1 YCIKVDDFEKIRNK
15 FISKFDDLELIFYVK
30 EFVESLHK
38 TGVKIVI
45 ATNLS
50 RDEFEKKTTKLINF
64 ISIFDKIFCG
74 DDVKVTKFGNN
85 KYKAVLECMSLT
97 PKECLVFK
105 DSPHGVNLAL
115 SQNIKVIWVQDKL
128 MKEYFYNDL
137 CKHDDNVYIFSS
149 FNDKQLGVDQ
159 AIPCITFRIQDLY
172 LFELSRKKLE
182 PDHKKNGV
190 ELQ

>member
-1 YCIKVDDFEKIRNK
+1 YCIKVDDFEKIRNE
-15 FISKFDDLELIFYVK
+15 FTPKFDDLELIFYVK

-38 TGVKIVI
+38 TGVKIV
-45 ATNLS
+45 
-50 RDEFEKKTTKLINF
+50 LIDF

-74 DDVKVTKFGNN
+74 DDVEVTKFGNN
-85 KYKAVLECMSLT
+85 KYKAVLEYMSLAL
-97 PKECLVFK
+97 KECLVFE
-105 DSPHGVNLAL
+105 DSLHGVNLAL

-128 MKEYFYNDL
+128 MKD
-137 CKHDDNVYIFSS
+137 S

-159 AIPCITFRIQDLY
+159 AIPCITFHIQDLY